1 MGLGGRN
8 LDLDCFLEIIYGDSY
23 KDPEFFMRIYI
34 KSYPRL
40 SYRVLGGNV
49 ISSQEGNES
58 STKRTLLQQPMVDW
72 STVRTWLGKCDK
84 EHDRKLGF
92 PCDNGPLETPPL
104 EFRVIDTERGCVVR
118 APPASRYATLSY
130 VWGSTTDTYALA
142 TTNTIQALEEEG
154 YLFKI
159 PLPATIRD
167 SIRACIELKIRYL
180 WIDRLCIVQ
189 DDNITVKDSQINAM
203 GNIYSHS
210 YLTLV
215 DLEGHSMDHGLPGV
229 TQARTVEYQTHGMK
243 LGAIEDG
250 ISELV
255 PYAKWGTRGWT
266 FQEAL
271 LSTRV
276 LLLADTGVL
285 FECSRASQEVTS
297 SGGSRSLNLMF
308 NLAQDYRSLV
318 SDFTSRTLTFDA
330 DVLKAFS
337 GIMHW
342 KYGSEHYFGV
352 PYCEFVKGMLWT
364 SDTVHKD
371 KVLVARSAE
380 TGDIFPTW
388 SWSSMVGHARL
399 NSETDI
405 HTLLGVWG
413 IPSFETKELV
423 HMIRPHN
430 SELSWDK
437 AEDRCMVRGLGIV
450 LAWKEGCFPEPSP
463 LMLNDNTTWEDYKTV
478 IRSRWASVDK
488 LNEEALGVANTRG
501 KEDFE
506 RIFPSS
512 YVEHADQP
520 GALLAHTQSL
530 RARMVQRGDTKNDPI
545 AWSPYV
551 HASLHSLGDDKVDV
565 WIRSNPAHWQFLGHD
580 YSKDHDTK
588 MDVLALSMNHGNS
601 RCEFPGRGEQ
611 SQWYDSE
618 GNGLF
623 VHGHEIFAVN
633 VLLVETRN
641 GLSRRVAIGKVELHD
656 WIAASP
662 EFRNFTLV

>member
-1 MGLGGRN
+1 MGI
-8 LDLDCFLEIIYGDSY
+8 CV
-23 KDPEFFMRIYI
+23 
-34 KSYPRL
+34 KSY
-40 SYRVLGGNV
+40 STSAYRIFGGNF

-58 STKRTLLQQPMVDW
+58 STKRTQLQQPMVDW

-84 EHDRKLGF
+84 EHDGKLGF

-104 EFRVIDTERGCVVR
+104 EFRVIDTERGCVVG
-118 APPASRYATLSY
+118 APPGCRYATLSY

-215 DLEGHSMDHGLPGV
+215 DLEGRSMDHGLPGV
-229 TQARTVEYQTHGMK
+229 TQERTLEYQTHGMK
-243 LGAIEDG
+243 LGVLEHG
-250 ISELV
+250 IFTLIT
-255 PYAKWGTRGWT
+255 YAKWGTRGWT

-297 SGGSRSLNLMF
+297 SGVSRPLDLMF

-352 PYCEFVKGMLWT
+352 PYCEFVKGMLWNL
-364 SDTVHKD
+364 DTIHKH

-388 SWSSMVGHARL
+388 SWSSMMGPARL
-399 NSETDI
+399 DSKTDI

-413 IPSFETKELV
+413 IPSFEAKELV
-423 HMIRPHN
+423 HIIRPHN
-430 SELSWDK
+430 SELSWDE
-437 AEDRCMVRGLGIV
+437 AEDGGMVRGLGIV

-463 LMLNDNTTWEDYKTV
+463 LMLNVNTTWEDYKTV

-488 LNEEALGVANTRG
+488 LNEEALGVANIRG

-530 RARMVQRGDTKNDPI
+530 RARMVQRGDTKIKPHKWPPHI
-545 AWSPYV
+545 
-551 HASLHSLGDDKVDV
+551 HASLHSLGDEKVDV
-565 WIRSNPAHWQFLGHD
+565 WIQSNPAHWQFLGHD

-588 MDVLALSMNHGNS
+588 LDVLALSMNHEYS
-601 RCEFPGRGEQ
+601 KYEFLGRGEQ
-611 SQWYDSE
+611 GQWYDSE
-618 GNGLF
+618 GTGLF
-623 VHGHEIFAVN
+623 ERDYDIFVVN

-641 GLSRRVAIGKVELHD
+641 GLSRRVAIGQVELHD
-656 WIAASP
+656 WISASP